1 MSQLR
6 SGKYYKQDK
15 LIFYDFE
22 TSGLNPYHDSII
34 EIGAVQI
41 LNGKNIN
48 FSELINPGFEI
59 SSKISSI
66 TNINNSDLKN
76 ADSLYIVLKN
86 FISYIFDNSQG
97 DVYLVAH
104 NNNSFDKLFL
114 EISLSKFN
122 DLKVYIPKI
131 KYIDSLRLSQKLI
144 SDRYSYSLKSLCNHF
159 NIVLTNHHRA
169 FDDSYN
175 LYLLYK
181 KLCMVLSNEL
191 DYSYLIICNNP
202 NIVFNYLNIQ

>member
-1 MSQLR
+1 MPQLR

-15 LIFYDFE
+15 LFFYDFE
-22 TSGLNPYHDSII
+22 TSGFNPYHDSII
-34 EIGAVQI
+34 EIGAVHI
-41 LNGKNIN
+41 LNGNNIN
-48 FSELINPGFEI
+48 FSKLINPGFEI
-59 SSKISSI
+59 SSKISGI

-86 FISYIFDNSQG
+86 FISYIFDNSHG

-114 EISLSKFN
+114 EINLSKFN

-131 KYIDSLRLSQKLI
+131 KYIDSLRFAQKLI
-144 SDRYSYSLKSLCNHF
+144 SDRFSYSLKSLCNHF

-191 DYSYLIICNNP
+191 DDSYLIICNNP
-202 NIVFNYLNIQ
+202 RIVFNYLNIQ